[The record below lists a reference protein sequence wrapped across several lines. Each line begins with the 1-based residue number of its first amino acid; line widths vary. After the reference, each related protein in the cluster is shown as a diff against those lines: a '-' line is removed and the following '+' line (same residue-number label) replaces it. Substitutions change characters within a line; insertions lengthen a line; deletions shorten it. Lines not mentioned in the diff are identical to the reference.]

1 LFAASRDE
9 HGMTRGES
17 GHCADG
23 ARDVEVD
30 VRDVGEA
37 IVAAL
42 THGGIDHLFFSSGTE
57 LAFYQEAIAKAR
69 ALGRPAPRLITMTHE
84 YVGLNAALG
93 YAAVSGK
100 PAVTS
105 AHVDVG
111 TQHHGAALH
120 TAWRSGLPVL
130 MTAGAPATS
139 APGTM
144 RGSRDSPH
152 FWVQQTFDQNGI
164 VRQFTKWD
172 HRLEAQDN
180 PGLIVSRALQVAQTE
195 PCGPVYL
202 SLPREIVYA
211 PLGRTRFSTTAQLGI
226 PRPPAPDAGAIEEI
240 AERLMR
246 AREPVIVAGCGR
258 NPAEVPALVEL
269 CELMGMPV
277 VQCAWHAYQSFP
289 MNHPLFA
296 GKRSVADADV
306 VLAIEADVP
315 WLPGPN
321 APSPQ
326 AFVAVIGVDPVK
338 HRIPTY
344 EFTADLRV
352 TSDALA
358 AIGALTAALRR
369 RGSPSDTGIAARAR
383 RWGEAAAAR
392 IARIDQEARA
402 LGDTPMI
409 DPRFVSYQI
418 AQLLD
423 DNSLVIDDTT
433 QDRLFPYLRVAR
445 PGSYF
450 HNPGSAGGWA
460 PGAALGAKLAA
471 PERDVIAVTGDGF
484 YLYGTPTAALW
495 AAVRHG
501 APFLT
506 VVYQNRSYTTGTVA
520 VANAYPDGYAAKM
533 DFDGGYLEPAMDFAK
548 EAESVGAHG
557 ETIRDPREV
566 GPALRRG
573 LAHTRTG
580 RPAVIAVWLPRLLR
594 QD

>member
-1 LFAASRDE
+1 MGRE
-9 HGMTRGES
+9 IEI
-17 GHCADG
+17 
-23 ARDVEVD
+23 E

-42 THGGIDHLFFSSGTE
+42 AHGGVDHLFFSSGTE

-100 PAVTS
+100 PGVTS

-111 TQHHGAALH
+111 TQHHGGAVH

-139 APGTM
+139 APGA
-144 RGSRDSPH
+144 RGARDSAH
-152 FWVQQTFDQNGI
+152 FWTQQTFDQNGI
-164 VRQFTKWD
+164 VRQYTKWE

-202 SLPREIVYA
+202 SLPREIVFA
-211 PLGRTRFSTTAQLGI
+211 PLGKTRFPTAAQLGI
-226 PRPPAPDAGAIEEI
+226 PRPAAPDAGAIEEI
-240 AERLMR
+240 ADRLVR
-246 AREPVIVAGCGR
+246 AREPVIVAGSGR
-258 NPAEVPALVEL
+258 NPAAVPALAEL
-269 CELMGMPV
+269 CELMGLPV

-296 GKRSVADADV
+296 AKRSIAEADV
-306 VLAIEADVP
+306 VLVIEADVP
-315 WLPGPN
+315 WVPAPN
-321 APSPQ
+321 ALAPD
-326 AFVAVIGVDPVK
+326 AFVAAIGIDPVK

-358 AIGALTAALRR
+358 AIRALTAALRR
-369 RGSPSDTGIAARAR
+369 RVSPGDAAIAARAR

-392 IARIDQEARA
+392 IAGIDQEARA
-402 LGDTPMI
+402 LGDGAMI

-418 AQLLD
+418 ARLLD

-433 QDRLFPYLRVAR
+433 RDQLFPYLRLAR

-484 YLYGTPTAALW
+484 YLYATPTAALW
-495 AAVRHG
+495 AALRHD
-501 APFLT
+501 APFVT

-520 VANAYPDGYAAKM
+520 VANAYPDGYAAKV

-548 EAESVGAHG
+548 EAESVGAYG
-557 ETIRDPREV
+557 ETVRDPGEV
-566 GPALRRG
+566 APALRRA
-573 LAHTRTG
+573 LAHTRAG
-580 RPAVIAVWLPRLLR
+580 RPAVVAMWLPRLLR
-594 QD
+594 GD